1 MNRTKMNRRITIQAQ
16 ELSFSYENE
25 AVFTNTSFS
34 IGAGELVAL
43 IGPNGSGK
51 TTLLRILLG
60 LLRPNAGQVVIDNRR
75 LQSYDPKQLAK
86 TVAYVSQ
93 LTGLNFPLTALELVS
108 LGRFP
113 HGSRLSFSSA
123 DSLAVRRALEATHSL
138 HLSER
143 NFTTLSGGEQQK
155 VLIARALAQSASILL
170 LDEPTVH
177 LDLFHQLQILSA
189 LKRQCVEQQITV
201 LTVLHDVN
209 LISLFA
215 DKALLLGSGQLRA
228 FGPVAEVINE
238 ANIKE
243 LLGVDMKAAE
253 DPETGLRFF
262 IPRDPFRSR
271 IDQTQT

>member
-1 MNRTKMNRRITIQAQ
+1 MNRRIAIQAQ

-25 AVFTNTSFS
+25 PVLANTSFS

-60 LLRPNAGQVVIDNRR
+60 LLQPNAGQVVIDNRR
-75 LQSYDPKQLAK
+75 LQAYDPKQLAK
-86 TVAYVSQ
+86 TIAYVSQ
-93 LTGLNFPLTALELVS
+93 QTGVNFPLTALELVS

-143 NFTTLSGGEQQK
+143 TFTTLSGGEQQK

-177 LDLFHQLQILSA
+177 LDLYHQLQILSA

-228 FGPVAEVINE
+228 YGPVAEVINE
-238 ANIKE
+238 PNIKE
-243 LLGVDMKAAE
+243 LLGIDMKAAE

-271 IDQTQT
+271 IAQT

>member
-1 MNRTKMNRRITIQAQ
+1 MNHRIAIQAQ
-16 ELSFSYENE
+16 ELCFSYENE
-25 AVFTNTSFS
+25 PVLKDISFS

-60 LLRPNAGQVVIDNRR
+60 HLRPSAGEVLLDNRR
-75 LQSYDPKQLAK
+75 LQTYAPKQLAK
-86 TVAYVSQ
+86 TISYVSQ
-93 LTGLNFPLTALELVS
+93 QTGLNFPLTAFELVS

-113 HGSRLSFSSA
+113 HASRFSFSSA
-123 DSLAVRRALEATHSL
+123 DSLAVQRALGATHAL

-143 NFTTLSGGEQQK
+143 NFTRLSGGEQQK

-177 LDLFHQLQILSA
+177 LDLYHQLQILSA
-189 LKRQCVEQQITV
+189 LKRQCVEQQTTI
-201 LTVLHDVN
+201 LSVLHDVN

-215 DKALLLGSGQLRA
+215 DKALLLGSGQLRGC
-228 FGPVAEVINE
+228 GPVAEVIT
-238 ANIKE
+238 ATNIKE

-271 IDQTQT
+271 VDRT

>member
-1 MNRTKMNRRITIQAQ
+1 MSRTIAIQAQ
-16 ELSFSYENE
+16 EISFSYENE
-25 AVFTNTSFS
+25 PVLTNISFS

-60 LLRPNAGQVVIDNRR
+60 HLRPSSGQVLLDNRR
-75 LQSYDPKQLAK
+75 LQIYAPKQLAK
-86 TVAYVSQ
+86 TIAYVSQ
-93 LTGLNFPLTALELVS
+93 QTGLNFPLTAFELVS

-113 HGSRLSFSSA
+113 HGSRFNFSTADISA
-123 DSLAVRRALEATHSL
+123 VARALDATRSR

-177 LDLFHQLQILSA
+177 LDLYHQLQILSA
-189 LKRQCVEQQITV
+189 LKRQCVEQQTTV

-228 FGPVAEVINE
+228 CGPVAEVINE
-238 ANIKE
+238 TNIKK
-243 LLGVDMKAAE
+243 LLDVDMKGAE

-262 IPRDPFRSR
+262 IPRDPCRSR
-271 IDQTQT
+271 IDQS

>member
-1 MNRTKMNRRITIQAQ
+1 MNRRIAIQAQ
-16 ELSFSYENE
+16 ELSFSYEDE
-25 AVFTNTSFS
+25 PALTNISFS
-34 IGAGELVAL
+34 IGAGQLVAL

-60 LLRPNAGQVVIDNRR
+60 HLSPSAGEVLLDNRR
-75 LQSYDPKQLAK
+75 LQDYAPKQLAK
-86 TVAYVSQ
+86 TIAYVSQ
-93 LTGLNFPLTALELVS
+93 RTGLNFPLTVFELVS

-113 HGSRLSFSSA
+113 HASRFSFSSG

-138 HLSER
+138 HLRER

-177 LDLFHQLQILSA
+177 LDLYHQLQIVSA
-189 LKRQCVEQQITV
+189 LKRLCVEQQITV

-228 FGPVAEVINE
+228 CGPVAEVINE
-238 ANIKE
+238 TNIKE

-253 DPETGLRFF
+253 DPETGVRFF
-262 IPRDPFRSR
+262 IPLDPFRST
-271 IDQTQT
+271 ID

>member
-1 MNRTKMNRRITIQAQ
+1 MNRTIAIQAQ

-25 AVFTNTSFS
+25 PVLTNISFS
-34 IGAGELVAL
+34 IGVGELVAL

-60 LLRPNAGQVVIDNRR
+60 HLRPSAGEVLLDNRR
-75 LQSYDPKQLAK
+75 LQVYAPKQLAK
-86 TVAYVSQ
+86 TIAYVSQ
-93 LTGLNFPLTALELVS
+93 QIGLNFPLTAFELVS

-113 HGSRLSFSSA
+113 HASRFRFSTA
-123 DSLAVRRALEATHSL
+123 DTASVTRALDATRSM

-177 LDLFHQLQILSA
+177 LDLYHQLQILSA
-189 LKRQCVEQQITV
+189 LKRQCVEQQTTV

-228 FGPVAEVINE
+228 CGAVAEVITE
-238 ANIKE
+238 RNIKE

-262 IPRDPFRSR
+262 IPRDPFRSSV
-271 IDQTQT
+271 DQT

>member
-1 MNRTKMNRRITIQAQ
+1 MKHRIAIQAQ
-16 ELSFSYENE
+16 ELCFSYENE
-25 AVFTNTSFS
+25 PILKNISFS

-60 LLRPNAGQVVIDNRR
+60 HLRSSAGEVLLDNRR
-75 LQSYDPKQLAK
+75 LQSYAPKQLAK
-86 TVAYVSQ
+86 TIAYVSQ
-93 LTGLNFPLTALELVS
+93 QTGLSFPLSAFELVS

-113 HGSRLSFSSA
+113 HASRFSFSSG
-123 DSLAVRRALEATHSL
+123 DSLAVKTALEATHAL

-177 LDLFHQLQILSA
+177 LDLYHQLQILSA
-189 LKRQCVEQQITV
+189 LKRLCVEQRVTV
-201 LTVLHDVN
+201 LAVLHDVN

-228 FGPVAEVINE
+228 CGSVVEVINE
-238 ANIKE
+238 RNIKQT
-243 LLGVDMKAAE
+243 LGVDMKAAE

-262 IPRDPFRSR
+262 IPLDPFRST
-271 IDQTQT
+271 IDQT